1 MAERPGHF
9 GVNMLRRL
17 KLAGFLNLIFLCFA
31 CPPAVADEEANLPA
45 FRFFYE
51 LHSPMLSEDESG
63 RVQGYE
69 AARFT
74 RLMVSLPF
82 TVKLA
87 GESWARA
94 WAAVRTEK
102 NSCFLPLART
112 PDRETEFFWVGP
124 FGKARYGL
132 YALKSRQL
140 KLSSLEDAAKLNLI
154 VGVLANQASDSIT
167 KAVPGLHREAV
178 TATSLNF
185 RKLLAGRVDIV
196 IKRDGAAAEEVPED
210 AHDIIEKILDLPPLD
225 VGIGCNPGSDP
236 TALQILKS
244 QAERLYPPS

>member
-1 MAERPGHF
+1 
-9 GVNMLRRL
+9 MLRRL
-17 KLAGFLNLIFLCFA
+17 ILAGFLNVIFLCFTS
-31 CPPAVADEEANLPA
+31 PPTAAAEEINLPA

-63 RVQGYE
+63 RMQGYL
-69 AARFT
+69 AARLT
-74 RLMVSLPF
+74 RLMASLPF
-82 TVKLA
+82 TINLA

-132 YALKSRQL
+132 YALKNRQI
-140 KLSSLEDAAKLNLI
+140 KLSSLEEAAKLNLV
-154 VGVLANQASDSIT
+154 VGVLSNQASDSIT
-167 KAVPGLHREAV
+167 KAVPGLHRDAV

-185 RKLLAGRVDIV
+185 RKLLAGRVDLV
-196 IKRDGAAAEEVPED
+196 VKRDGSAADEVPED
-210 AHDIIEKILDLPPLD
+210 ARDSVEKILDLPPLD

-244 QAERLYPPS
+244 QAERLFPPN